1 MKENIAKALI
11 LAIEFVVAVVFVVLT
26 SRREGSITTDDV
38 AYWLNM
44 GAFWSVCAFLVSLA
58 LILIPRQFLWIDAI
72 VVVIMLALSVWG
84 QIPDSGPNFGK
95 GFAWTLAPGILIGS
109 AITLIYK
116 VGSLVLSRS
125 PRRNTA

>member
-44 GAFWSVCAFLVSLA
+44 GAFWSVIAFLGSLA
-58 LILIPRQFLWIDAI
+58 LILIPRRFLWIDAF
-72 VVVIMLALSVWG
+72 VVVITLVLTVWG
-84 QIPDSGPNFGK
+84 QTPDPGPNFGK
-95 GFAWTLAPGILIGS
+95 GLMWLLAPGVLIGS
-109 AITLIYK
+109 AVTLIYK
-116 VGSLVLSRS
+116 VTSLALSRS